1 MSWVLNWSSWFSRN
15 HFLRSMFVI
24 NRIIYHRP
32 LSSFRGHS
40 LESAKRL
47 PGWHSTQG
55 SYILLLSFTIS
66 ILLYIW
72 LWTYAFSFNF
82 HLQNLYQ
89 SAAVLVSTLSC
100 QCSLWWLLCSILQ
113 RYQILSKTAWLVR
126 IFWAFPPFFSRTR
139 AFQAFFFS
147 VLFPCPLPFLSCSCS
162 FSFLVPFF
170 FSFYLYFSFPHLGIW
185 TLQTRP

>member
-24 NRIIYHRP
+24 NKIIYHRP

-47 PGWHSTQG
+47 PGWYSTQG
-55 SYILLLSFTIS
+55 SYILLLSFTIN

-89 SAAVLVSTLSC
+89 SAAILVSTLSC

-139 AFQAFFFS
+139 AFQAFFFPFS
-147 VLFPCPLPFLSCSCS
+147 FP
-162 FSFLVPFF
+162 FSFLVLFPSYPVPVPFPF
-170 FSFYLYFSFPHLGIW
+170 LFLFSFLFTFPFLFL
-185 TLQTRP
+185 T